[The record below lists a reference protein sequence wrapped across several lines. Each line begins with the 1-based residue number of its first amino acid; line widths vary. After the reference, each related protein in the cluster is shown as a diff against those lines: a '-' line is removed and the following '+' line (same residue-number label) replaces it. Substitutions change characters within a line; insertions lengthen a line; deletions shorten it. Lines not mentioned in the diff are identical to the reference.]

1 MDELAAYERRF
12 RRAGLP
18 LLIEDYSAS
27 EDIFTRVA
35 PLLAL
40 VALVEVLGAV
50 NLSWPWWANVATV
63 LGALAVLLGALA
75 ARNRARG
82 RRALAI
88 PERVGT
94 LELAGFVL
102 VPALLPAI
110 FNQQLTSAL
119 VTALGNALLL
129 LVAWGVVGFGVL
141 SIVRWAGERLVTQL
155 AASIPLVARAVPLLM
170 LFAVVLFLTTEM
182 WQVFA
187 EMDDASL
194 AAIVALLVA
203 IGSLFAIG
211 RLPRE
216 VATLAR
222 EVGDATG
229 ADPPLR
235 RAQRLNVAM
244 VLFVSQALQVLV
256 VALAVGAFFMIF
268 GLLAIDDG
276 VLHAWLG
283 HGGTGLF
290 GVTIAGIDV
299 RPTQELLRVATAI
312 AALSGLYYDR
322 RPGRPDLPR
331 GVPRRGHRR
340 HARDLRRALSVPH
353 PARYFCAVIIRL

>member
-40 VALVEVLGAV
+40 VAFLELFGAV
-50 NLSWPWWANVATV
+50 DLSWPWWANVATL
-63 LGALAVLLGALA
+63 LGALALMLGALA

-82 RRALAI
+82 RPALAV

-119 VTALGNALLL
+119 VTALGNGLLL
-129 LVAWGVVGFGVL
+129 LLAWGAVGFGIL
-141 SIVRWAGERLVTQL
+141 SIVRWAGARLVTQL

-187 EMDDASL
+187 EIDDASL

-203 IGSLFAIG
+203 IGTLFAVG

-216 VATLAR
+216 VALVSGEEAD
-222 EVGDATG
+222 DA
-229 ADPPLR
+229 PPLR
-235 RAQRLNVAM
+235 RVQRLNVGM

-256 VALAVGAFFMIF
+256 VALAVGAFFVIF
-268 GLLAIDDG
+268 GMLAIDDG
-276 VLHAWLG
+276 VLDAWLG
-283 HGGTGLF
+283 HRGHDVF
-290 GVTIAGIDV
+290 HVTVLGIDV
-299 RPTQELLRVATAI
+299 HPTYELLRVAAAI
-312 AALSGLYYDR
+312 AALSGLYYAIAVLIDPTYR
-322 RPGRPDLPR
+322 EEFLDEVTGDMRETFA
-331 GVPRRGHRR
+331 
-340 HARDLRRALSVPH
+340 ARSRYLALRAG
-353 PARYFCAVIIRL
+353 

>member
-40 VALVEVLGAV
+40 VAFLEVFGAV
-50 NLSWPWWANVATV
+50 DLSWPWWANVATV

-75 ARNRARG
+75 LRNRARN

-102 VPALLPAI
+102 VPALLPVI

-129 LVAWGVVGFGVL
+129 LVAWGVVGFGLL
-141 SIVRWAGERLVTQL
+141 SIVRWAGARLITQL

-187 EMDDASL
+187 EMETASL
-194 AAIVALLVA
+194 AAIAALLIA

-216 VATLAR
+216 VEILAAD
-222 EVGDATG
+222 VGVPEG
-229 ADPPLR
+229 PPLR
-235 RAQRLNVAM
+235 RVQRLNVAM
-244 VLFVSQALQVLV
+244 VLFVGQALQVLV
-256 VALAVGAFFMIF
+256 VSLAVGAFFMVF
-268 GLLAIDDG
+268 GMLAIDDG
-276 VLHAWLG
+276 VLDAWLG
-283 HGGTGLF
+283 HTGHDLF
-290 GVTIAGIDV
+290 RVTVAGIEIH
-299 RPTQELLRVATAI
+299 PTRELLRVATAI
-312 AALSGLYYDR
+312 ASLSGLYYAIAVLTDATYR
-322 RPGRPDLPR
+322 DEFLDEVTGDMRETFA
-331 GVPRRGHRR
+331 
-340 HARDLRRALSVPH
+340 ARSEYLALRAG
-353 PARYFCAVIIRL
+353 